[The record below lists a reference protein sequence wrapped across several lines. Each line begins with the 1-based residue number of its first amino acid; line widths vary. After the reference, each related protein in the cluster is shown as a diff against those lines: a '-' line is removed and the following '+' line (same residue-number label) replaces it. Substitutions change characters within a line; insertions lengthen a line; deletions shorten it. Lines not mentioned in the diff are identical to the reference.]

1 MLSHHCGFSYT
12 WAQSSRAKWLWPE
25 TSEAEATNQSFL
37 IRLSSSDL
45 GVFWMSDSWVSDGK
59 FYANLKKFSLEHLY
73 SKASW
78 IRNPEP
84 VLVCIKLSRQF
95 VSYLVQLL
103 RYMSKSIWK
112 PNLYYTSYTQHSSNS
127 GHVVR
132 YSTSRT
138 QIWYLLSHTILGN
151 FLCFLM
157 GDYALVWFSL
167 NVINTMTRKV
177 T

>member
-1 MLSHHCGFSYT
+1 MLSHRCGFSYT

-37 IRLSSSDL
+37 IRLS
-45 GVFWMSDSWVSDGK
+45 F
-59 FYANLKKFSLEHLY
+59 ANLKKFSLEHLY

-112 PNLYYTSYTQHSSNS
+112 PNLYYTSYTQYSSNS

-138 QIWYLLSHTILGN
+138 QVWYLLSHTILGN

-157 GDYALVWFSL
+157 GDYVLVCFSL